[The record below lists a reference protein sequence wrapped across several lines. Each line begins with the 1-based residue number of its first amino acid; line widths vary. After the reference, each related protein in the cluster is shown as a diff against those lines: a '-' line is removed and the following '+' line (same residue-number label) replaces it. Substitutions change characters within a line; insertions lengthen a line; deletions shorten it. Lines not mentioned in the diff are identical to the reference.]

1 MFATPAATPVR
12 WRRLA
17 TLVSALTVA
26 ALCAGWLAAPAGAAT
41 DPAGCGNF
49 ITVLGSAS
57 PGDTIVLS
65 GMCTSPNATFTL
77 PATANLTIEGAPTG
91 TNGFDGTGVSTP
103 ALTTG
108 GGNIDGITLENL
120 TFQHYASSSA
130 VSLTNI
136 AATGSSPF
144 TFSHDTFNGD
154 GANTPGVR
162 GGGLFLHSQ
171 PTTCAFP
178 SSPEVTL
185 TDSTFTN
192 DLADPIGGGA
202 VIQLGCPNAVTPTAS
217 VTGNVFSNDHVTDTM
232 SGADG
237 GGLYVSGS
245 NPPISLTQQ
254 DNIFESDSVTGAAA
268 ALAGGGEDAIGA
280 NITSAG
286 DQFINDS
293 LSGPSTSTA
302 SSWGAGLALFTAC
315 ASVTSQFTDLV
326 AAGNSIGAPTGSA
339 TGADVAG
346 GGIYADGACPQT
358 AYNLTLINSTVSG
371 NTVSGSTVAGVGP
384 VAGVS
389 GLTYDTLTLQ
399 NTIVDGDSGGAELG
413 GFGASTGASVTATDS
428 DVCAVG
434 STSVAFAGTGNI
446 CAAPA
451 LAGAATGD
459 AHETAASPT
468 IDAGSNALVPAGV
481 STDAYGNP
489 RIVPRV
495 GGGTALVDIGAAE
508 FPSTAPPVT
517 IPVNTSPPVVTGTVD
532 VGDALTCSTGTWT
545 GAPTSFTYT
554 WSRDGTPIPGA
565 THSTY
570 AVQSIDQGRTLTCTV
585 TAANAAGAAA
595 GVASRQVSV
604 AAAHCL
610 TATGLLHGKKLG
622 LITLGDS
629 RAQAAKGYLHAS
641 TRHRRHE
648 EFFCLTPI
656 GVRVGYAA
664 PGVVRTL
671 SSHHR
676 AALRGR
682 VIWISTA
689 NRFYAL
695 DGVRPG
701 ATLRAAR
708 RRLKLGAGF
717 SLGHNDWYFAR
728 GTAANGLI
736 KVRRGIVEEVG
747 IATKLLTDGRRAQGR
762 FLRSFG

>member
-1 MFATPAATPVR
+1 MFATPAATPVGC
-12 WRRLA
+12 RRLR

-26 ALCAGWLAAPAGAAT
+26 ALCAGWLAAPAGATTLSAT
-41 DPAGCGNF
+41 CLSLGNQL
-49 ITVLGSAS
+49 TAAN

-108 GGNIDGITLENL
+108 EGNINGITLENL
-120 TFQHYASSSA
+120 TFQNYHSSSA
-130 VSLTNI
+130 VHLQNTG
-136 AATGSSPF
+136 ATGSSPF
-144 TFSHDTFNGD
+144 TFSHDTFTGD
-154 GANTPGVR
+154 GSNTQGLGVH

-178 SSPEVTL
+178 SSSEATL

-192 DLADPIGGGA
+192 DLADPSGGGA
-202 VIQLGCPNAVTPTAS
+202 MIELGCLNAVTPTAS
-217 VTGNVFSNDHVTDTM
+217 VTGNAFSNDHVTDTM

-237 GGLYVSGS
+237 GGLYVDG
-245 NPPISLTQQ
+245 NLLTISLTQQ

-268 ALAGGGEDAIGA
+268 DLAGGGEYAVGA
-280 NITSAG
+280 NITSVG

-293 LSGPSTSTA
+293 LSGPSNNNTW
-302 SSWGAGLALFTAC
+302 SWGAGLALFTQLTAC
-315 ASVTSQFTDLV
+315 TPVTSQFTDLV
-326 AAGNSIGAPTGSA
+326 AAGNSIGAPTDSA

-346 GGIYADGACPQT
+346 GGIYADGICPKT
-358 AYNLTLINSTVSG
+358 GYNLTLVDSTVSG
-371 NTVSGSTVAGVGP
+371 NMVTGTGA

-389 GLTYDTLTLQ
+389 GQTNDALTLQ

-413 GFGASTGASVTATDS
+413 GFGATTGASVTATDS

-451 LAGAATGD
+451 LAGAGTGD

-468 IDAGSNALVPAGV
+468 IDAGSSALVPAGV
-481 STDAYGNP
+481 STDVYGNP

-508 FPSTAPPVT
+508 LPSTAPPVT
-517 IPVNTSPPVVTGTVD
+517 TPVNTSPPVVTGTVD
-532 VGDALTCSTGTWT
+532 VGDTLSCSTGTWT

-554 WSRDGTPIPGA
+554 WSRDGTPIAGA

-570 AVQSIDQGRTLTCTV
+570 AVLSIDQGRRLTCTV
-585 TAANAAGAAA
+585 SAANAAGAAA

-604 AAAHCL
+604 AAARCSA
-610 TATGLLHGKKLG
+610 ATGLLHGRRLG

-671 SSHHR
+671 SSHQR

-701 ATLRAAR
+701 ATLRTAR
-708 RRLKLGAGF
+708 RGLKLGAVF
-717 SLGHNDWYFAR
+717 SVGHNDWYFAR
-728 GTAANGLI
+728 GAAANGLI
-736 KVRRGIVEEVG
+736 KVRRGIVQEIG
-747 IATKLLTDGRRAQGR
+747 IVTKLLTNARRAQGR